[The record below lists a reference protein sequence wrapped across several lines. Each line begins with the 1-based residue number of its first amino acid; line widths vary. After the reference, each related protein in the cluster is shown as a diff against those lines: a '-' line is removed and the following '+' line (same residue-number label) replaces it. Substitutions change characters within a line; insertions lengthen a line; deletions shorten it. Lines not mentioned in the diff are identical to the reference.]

1 MEKLS
6 CNASTSKTR
15 FEIGVSLETKTFIED
30 AIKQRKLE
38 QDLLNE
44 VCIPSMLAR
53 LDLLQK
59 GYKRSIQ
66 HLHSF

>member
-6 CNASTSKTR
+6 CNASTSELR
-15 FEIGVSLETKTFIED
+15 FEIGVITGEKTFIED

-53 LDLLQK
+53 LDL
-59 GYKRSIQ
+59 
-66 HLHSF
+66 